1 MKRVFFAAAILF
13 ITTTGAFAQTA
24 APAANEPAGLA
35 TAMMKALE
43 AEDASA
49 LSSLTTDDFTIVSY
63 DGQTADR
70 DLLSQAL
77 SGGFLVVETAPA
89 NNVRSRQYNGN
100 TAIVTGDS
108 KFKGSLQGTNFNSNV
123 VFVVTCVKMNNGW
136 KIANLQLSGG
146 Q

>member
-1 MKRVFFAAAILF
+1 MKRLVFAA
-13 ITTTGAFAQTA
+13 ITLLTTSGLFAQTA
-24 APAANEPAGLA
+24 APAATEPAGLA

-49 LSSLTTDDFTIVSY
+49 IAAITTDDFTIVSF

-70 DLLSQAL
+70 DLLGQGL

-108 KFKGSLQGTNFNSNV
+108 KFKGSLQGTNFNANI
-123 VFVVTCVKMNNGW
+123 VFTVTCVKMANGW
-136 KIANLQLSGG
+136 KVANLQLSGG

>member
-1 MKRVFFAAAILF
+1 MKRVLIAAFTVLTAA
-13 ITTTGAFAQTA
+13 GAFAQTA
-24 APAANEPAGLA
+24 APATNEPAGLA
-35 TAMMKALE
+35 TAIMKALE

-49 LSSLTTDDFTIVSY
+49 LAAITTDDFTIVSF

-70 DLLSQAL
+70 DLLSQGL

-89 NNVRSRQYNGN
+89 NNVRSRQYNGD

-108 KFKGSLQGTNFNSNV
+108 KFKGSLQGTNFNANI
-123 VFVVTCVKMNNGW
+123 VFVATCVKMNNGW
-136 KIANLQLSGG
+136 KVANLQLSGG